1 MVSEIYL
8 KFYKVDTVTG
18 LFIPFVDEGIKAGFP
33 SPAQSYIEQAIDLNK
48 MLIENPAST
57 FIALIEGDSM
67 IEAGLHDGDY
77 MIVDKSA
84 EFVSGNLAVC
94 YLNGDFTVKK
104 VEIDK
109 KEETVWLI
117 PANSTYPRIEVT
129 KDDNFSIW
137 GKVNFVITDKRKT
150 K

>member
-1 MVSEIYL
+1 MSRIQL
-8 KFYKVDTVTG
+8 KFYRVDTTTG
-18 LFIPFVDEGIKAGFP
+18 QLIPFVDEGIKAGFP

-48 MLIENPAST
+48 KLIEHPAST
-57 FIALIEGDSM
+57 FIACIVGDSM
-67 IEAGLHDGDY
+67 IDEGLHDGDY
-77 MIVDKSA
+77 IIVDKDA

-109 KEETVWLI
+109 TNEIIWLI
-117 PANSTYPRIEVT
+117 PANPSYPRIKVT
-129 KDDNFSIW
+129 AHDSFTIW
-137 GKVNFVITDKRKT
+137 GKVNFVITDKRKA